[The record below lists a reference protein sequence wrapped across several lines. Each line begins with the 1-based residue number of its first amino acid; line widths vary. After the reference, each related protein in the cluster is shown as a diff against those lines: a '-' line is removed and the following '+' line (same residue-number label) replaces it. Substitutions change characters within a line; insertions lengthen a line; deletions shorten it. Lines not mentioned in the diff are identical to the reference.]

1 MKLVYDVSKQ
11 ELTRFLK
18 EVKDC
23 IIYKFRL
30 DRHIPENV
38 FFTHLSSRIM
48 DVTNS
53 GYCVRV
59 FILKEEEIQGAFLC
73 SLSRWD
79 TEHFGFRVAKTVLL
93 AFRRSIGVNM
103 REALI
108 VRGLE
113 LCREAGI
120 RVLFTR
126 VPLSDPLSIC
136 ALERVG
142 SYLTDVL
149 LTFYIDLGNLDLE
162 WESPDVRE
170 FKKWDDEEAI
180 KRIAFSS
187 FKLDHFHNDPRIPK
201 RKASEL
207 FERWVE
213 SYFDTGRQKKA
224 LLIAEHGNVITGFIT
239 CKVIELK
246 GWSYGVIDLIAVSEE
261 FRGRGVGKALVK
273 GALTWLA
280 RYTSSVYVGTQ
291 ASNIAAVRLYEGAG
305 FRCVGAEATLHSWLD

>member
-11 ELTRFLK
+11 ELARFLE
-18 EVKDC
+18 EVRDH
-23 IIYKFRL
+23 IIYKFKL
-30 DRHIPENV
+30 DRHIPEDV
-38 FFTHLSSRIM
+38 FSAHLSSRILE
-48 DVTNS
+48 VARS
-53 GYCVRV
+53 SYCIRA
-59 FILKEEEIQGAFLC
+59 FILKEKEIQGAFLC
-73 SLSRWD
+73 SLSKWD

-93 AFRRSIGVNM
+93 AFKRSIGMSM

-108 VRGLE
+108 VRGLK
-113 LCREAGI
+113 LCREAGV
-120 RVLFTR
+120 RVVFTR

-136 ALERVG
+136 ALEQAG

-149 LTFYIDLGNLDLE
+149 LTFYIDLGNLELV
-162 WESPDVRE
+162 WESSNVRE
-170 FKKWDDEEAI
+170 LKKGDEEAI

-187 FKLDHFHNDPRIPK
+187 FKLDHFHNDPKMPK

-207 FERWVE
+207 FEKWVE
-213 SYFDTGRQKKA
+213 SYFDTERQKRA
-224 LLIAEHGNVITGFIT
+224 LLIAEHEDVIAGFIT